1 MGVPVPPGANVLI
14 VKGAY
19 PNSESVWLHDAE
31 VLDLVEREGWY
42 ERPPPPDAKSGFWD
56 GKGEW
61 SEDPE
66 EGLYDL
72 PPEIDMP
79 PAIPEG
85 RRMKVTRRQLRRI
98 IREAIDPREMEE
110 PLGGWVGD
118 RLTNDP
124 DYGSDE
130 FVGGYDR
137 PVDWKV
143 GDLVRKVDYYGTGYG
158 EDYKKSVGKQI
169 GTVIEIDE
177 DIDGTQYTVIFPDG
191 STVMDTGDSFEAPK

>member
-1 MGVPVPPGANVLI
+1 
-14 VKGAY
+14 
-19 PNSESVWLHDAE
+19 
-31 VLDLVEREGWY
+31 
-42 ERPPPPDAKSGFWD
+42 
-56 GKGEW
+56 
-61 SEDPE
+61 
-66 EGLYDL
+66 
-72 PPEIDMP
+72 
-79 PAIPEG
+79 
-85 RRMKVTRRQLRRI
+85 MKVTKRQLRRI

-158 EDYKKSVGKQI
+158 EDYKKSVGDQI